1 MLFEML
7 VGYPPFFSDEPSIT
21 CQKIMH
27 WRKTLS
33 IPKEANLSTSA
44 TDLLKKLI
52 TDSAT
57 RLGRNGASEIKAHP
71 FFLGVNWDN
80 IRNTTSP
87 NIPEINGE
95 TDVSN
100 FDKFEETEPFYP
112 PQPPPG
118 KKKVRK
124 QRTDVN
130 FVGYTYK
137 KESDVQKSNL
147 EAAIEELDRI
157 NDSISSANIIPAA
170 PNQPEQKYIPS
181 SEDLY

>member
-1 MLFEML
+1 
-7 VGYPPFFSDEPSIT
+7 
-21 CQKIMH
+21 MH

-112 PQPPPG
+112 P
-118 KKKVRK
+118 
-124 QRTDVN
+124 
-130 FVGYTYK
+130 
-137 KESDVQKSNL
+137 
-147 EAAIEELDRI
+147 
-157 NDSISSANIIPAA
+157 
-170 PNQPEQKYIPS
+170 
-181 SEDLY
+181 